1 MMDGNVSVLSPGVG
15 VPSYRSTDSREMDLT
30 GGGTSTAAANLSA
43 YLALVMQR
51 WPDATGNQILQ
62 SLIRNT
68 KGNASGGP
76 KLDPEHKRGFGIVD
90 PGKLLSVDPTR
101 YPDVNPLLEWAVK
114 TSGEHEETKGMYEY
128 PSPLGGME

>member
-1 MMDGNVSVLSPGVG
+1 MNAVDSAGNLQESSDVMDGNVSVLSPGVG

-68 KGNASGGP
+68 TRRAGRNWIRNTSVVSGSWIQASCCRSIRP
-76 KLDPEHKRGFGIVD
+76 
-90 PGKLLSVDPTR
+90 STR
-101 YPDVNPLLEWAVK
+101 
-114 TSGEHEETKGMYEY
+114 M
-128 PSPLGGME
+128 